1 MRRSD
6 LAMVVVGSVVGLV
19 VIAVGL
25 VAVDGT
31 AARVGMLLPLA
42 VLAGGLLWSIDGA
55 REPETVDRRGP
66 TTSSA
71 PVLVGDP
78 TAVDAP
84 TILPPS
90 PEPEPESIS
99 EADRLEAARTF
110 DLDEFLLDERPDR
123 IQCSE
128 CGRYR
133 DLKRVDRD
141 RVLCRTCGAT
151 REVTDV
157 QPDTRVRLFFED
169 DPAPSDA
176 PTVATTGPPVAP
188 TPSTH
193 PQGG

>member
-1 MRRSD
+1 MRRSE
-6 LAMVVVGSVVGLV
+6 LGWIVVGGAIGLV

-25 VAVDGT
+25 LAVDGT

-42 VLAGGLLWSIDGA
+42 VLVGGLLWSIDGT

-90 PEPEPESIS
+90 PEPESIS

-151 REVTDV
+151 RAVT
-157 QPDTRVRLFFED
+157 
-169 DPAPSDA
+169 
-176 PTVATTGPPVAP
+176 
-188 TPSTH
+188 
-193 PQGG
+193 